1 MENLYIA
8 PTPSSPEVD
17 FKFDT
22 RTLSLRGESYPEN
35 AAAFYGAIIARL
47 KDFLATLRAATLQ
60 VDIALAYFNSSSTKM
75 LFNLIEA
82 LNNAAEAGNRVVL
95 NWYHDEDDDT
105 ILEFGQ
111 ELSEDFGA
119 IEFVNHSVGAT

>member
-17 FKFDT
+17 FKFDA

-35 AAAFYGAIIARL
+35 AAAFYGDIIARL
-47 KDFLATLRAATLQ
+47 GEFLATLQ
-60 VDIALAYFNSSSTKM
+60 ESSVDVNVALAYFNSSSTKM

-95 NWYHDEDDDT
+95 NWYHDEEDDT

-111 ELSEDFGA
+111 ELSEDFPA
-119 IEFVNHSVGAT
+119 VEFVTHAVGAS